1 MLIKLKL
8 SRIATI
14 TIKSSQKVLC
24 SLYRLFRALAEHHK
38 PYQEVKFHISQGLRA
53 ILAFK

>member
-1 MLIKLKL
+1 MLIKFKL

-53 ILAFK
+53 ILPFK